1 MTKKLTLSLDE
12 SPSSTAL
19 HIYVE
24 LVKCDLENTVVEYKK
39 GNDIQLLLN
48 EESIALIGAVTIAQF
63 IDRRVVSNTP
73 SLISRSTALE
83 SCQLLQWIA
92 MCQRGLV
99 TAAKNLD
106 LLNKHISNATYF
118 IGTTLSLADIFLFSY
133 LYSTVKSE
141 KSIAKYQSLLRWFD
155 LLQNT
160 LPVHGILEK
169 LSLPFNNGPFVFKP
183 LVPPASTTAPATVA
197 AAGTAPAKATP
208 EATTTTTATKAK
220 ATTDAK
226 PSEEAEDKK
235 KKKKAAQEPVQQ
247 QKEVDVSP
255 SILDMRIGRV
265 VSVKKHEKADKLY
278 VEEIDVGEDVPRK
291 ICSGL
296 VGKIPMEEIEGKD
309 VLVMCNLKPSNMV
322 GVASNGMVVCS
333 TNRETGEVEL
343 VKIPEN
349 SYKIGERIV
358 VEGHEGAPG
367 APNQVSKKLS
377 KLLPLFSTNEKG
389 EVVFNGIHRFRTQ
402 SGAILFSRFSG
413 AEVK

>member
-1 MTKKLTLSLDE
+1 MAKKLTLSLLDD

-19 HIYVE
+19 HIYVQ
-24 LVKCDLENTVVEYKK
+24 LVKSHLQNTVVEYKK
-39 GNDIQLLLN
+39 GNEIQLLLN

-63 IDRRVVSNTP
+63 IDRRVVSTTP
-73 SLISRSTALE
+73 SLISRPTALE

-92 MCQRGLV
+92 MCQCGLV
-99 TAAKNLD
+99 VNNLD
-106 LLNKHISNATYF
+106 LLNKHISNSTYF
-118 IGTTLSLADIFLFSY
+118 VGTTLSLADIFLFYY
-133 LYSTVKSE
+133 LYAAVKSE

-155 LLQNT
+155 FLQNT

-169 LSLPFNNGPFVFKP
+169 VTLPFNDRTFVFKP
-183 LVPPASTTAPATVA
+183 LVPPASTTAPAA
-197 AAGTAPAKATP
+197 ATTATTGTAPAAKATP
-208 EATTTTTATKAK
+208 AVAATTKVK

-226 PSEEAEDKK
+226 TSEKTEDKK
-235 KKKKAAQEPVQQ
+235 KRAAQEPAQQ
-247 QKEVDVSP
+247 QKEVDISP

-265 VSVKKHEKADKLY
+265 LSVKKHEKADKLY
-278 VEEIDVGEDVPRK
+278 VEEIDVGEDAPRT

-296 VGKIPMEEIEGKD
+296 VGKIPMEEIQGKD

-377 KLLPLFSTNEKG
+377 KLLPLFSTNAKG
-389 EVVFNGIHRFRTQ
+389 EVVFNGTHRFKTQ
-402 SGAILFSRFSG
+402 SGAILFSRFSV